1 MRIWIK
7 SLLTLACV
15 TAAGYLADRL
25 LRHEGIPGP
34 DLLLLSDFLVGLV
47 AASLVFVLA
56 VDQQNKARR
65 VEDRLRVIAEM
76 NHHIRNA
83 LQVIAY
89 HTWSARSEQEIA
101 SMHQA
106 VNRITWALQE
116 VLPQLP
122 GAEQQHPPGKNNSS
136 STTSPQDKRR
146 TPA

>member
-7 SLLTLACV
+7 TLLTLACV

-25 LRHEGIPGP
+25 LRHEGIPGR

-47 AASLVFVLA
+47 AASLVFVLT
-56 VDQQNKARR
+56 VDHQNKARL

-89 HTWSARSEQEIA
+89 HTWSAKSEQEIA

-122 GAEQQHPPGKNNSS
+122 GAEQHPPRKENSS
-136 STTSPQDKRR
+136 STISPPDQHR

>member
-7 SLLTLACV
+7 TLLTLACV
-15 TAAGYLADRL
+15 TGAGYFADQL
-25 LRHEGIPGP
+25 LRREGVPRH
-34 DLLLLSDFLVGLV
+34 DLLLLSDLLVGLV
-47 AASLVFVLA
+47 AALLVFVLSA
-56 VDQQNKARR
+56 YQQHRARI

-89 HTWSARSEQEIA
+89 HTWSQKSEQEIA

-122 GAEQQHPPGKNNSS
+122 GAQQHPPAKPSSS
-136 STTSPQDKRR
+136 STLSTEDKTRTS
-146 TPA
+146 A

>member
-15 TAAGYLADRL
+15 TAAGYFADQL
-25 LRHEGIPGP
+25 LRREGIPRR

-47 AASLVFVLA
+47 AASLVFVLSA
-56 VDQQNKARR
+56 YQQHRARI
-65 VEDRLRVIAEM
+65 VSDRLRVIAEM

-89 HTWSARSEQEIA
+89 HTWSQKSELEIA

-106 VNRITWALQE
+106 LNRITWALQE

-122 GAEQQHPPGKNNSS
+122 GERPYPEAKSNSS
-136 STTSPQDKRR
+136 STISTEGRTRTS
-146 TPA
+146 A